1 MKVDDIIEVLSKEME
16 SELQQNILP
25 FWMNR
30 MVDIDTGGFYG
41 RISGKDKLYPDAEK
55 GAVLNARILWTF
67 AAAYRLLGKKEYLEI
82 ATRAKDYLI
91 NFFYDKTYGGVFWSV
106 DCRGNCVDSKK
117 QIYALGFAIYGLS
130 EYYRATTDKES
141 LEYAITLF
149 DTLEKYSFDSIQN
162 GYFEAFGRDWDE
174 ISDMR
179 LSDKDKNERKTM
191 NTHLHVLEA
200 YTNLYRVWKDS
211 RLKNKLRN
219 LVEIFLTKILNEKT
233 GHLNLFFND
242 SWVNKYSIVSYGHD
256 IEASW
261 LIHEAALLLNDEIL
275 LRKTEPVVEFIA
287 AAADEGLNADG
298 SMNYEMHLDAK
309 NSDTERHW
317 WVQAESV
324 VGHFNLYQYFGDEI
338 ALKKAF
344 GSWSYIKE
352 HLIDKEHGEWH
363 WSISAEGK
371 VNFKDDKAGLW
382 KCPYHNGRMCIEI
395 IERCG
400 VLREVRV

>member
-91 NFFYDKTYGGVFWSV
+91 NFFYDKTYGGVFWAV

-200 YTNLYRVWKDS
+200 Y
-211 RLKNKLRN
+211 
-219 LVEIFLTKILNEKT
+219 
-233 GHLNLFFND
+233 
-242 SWVNKYSIVSYGHD
+242 
-256 IEASW
+256 
-261 LIHEAALLLNDEIL
+261 
-275 LRKTEPVVEFIA
+275 
-287 AAADEGLNADG
+287 
-298 SMNYEMHLDAK
+298 
-309 NSDTERHW
+309 
-317 WVQAESV
+317 
-324 VGHFNLYQYFGDEI
+324 
-338 ALKKAF
+338 
-344 GSWSYIKE
+344 
-352 HLIDKEHGEWH
+352 
-363 WSISAEGK
+363 
-371 VNFKDDKAGLW
+371 
-382 KCPYHNGRMCIEI
+382 
-395 IERCG
+395 
-400 VLREVRV
+400 